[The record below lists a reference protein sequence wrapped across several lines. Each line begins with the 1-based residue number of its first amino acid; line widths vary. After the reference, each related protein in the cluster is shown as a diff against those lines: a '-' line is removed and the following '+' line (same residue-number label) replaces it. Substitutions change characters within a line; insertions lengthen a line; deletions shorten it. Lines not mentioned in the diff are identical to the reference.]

1 MSVVGI
7 FWCQGKLEESN
18 KCNSKWT
25 LTGIGKIINIGDL
38 DLRNYHISFCNHD
51 IDIDNYSIG
60 FLKIR
65 LSEVRKVDID
75 ILIQFDTIPNGTFL
89 INLKNISFNV

>member
-25 LTGIGKIINIGDL
+25 LTGIDEIININDL
-38 DLRNYHISFCNHD
+38 NLRNYHINFCNHD
-51 IDIDNYSIG
+51 IDIDNYSIVS
-60 FLKIR
+60 FENLT
-65 LSEVRKVDID
+65 VRGQESQYIH
-75 ILIQFDTIPNGTFL
+75 IDTI
-89 INLKNISFNV
+89 